1 MYPYLEEGVEK
12 LKRRLI
18 KMGSLVE
25 EQIKNTVTA
34 LFEGNTEL
42 AEMVIAQ
49 DEKVDKYEV
58 KIDKQCQKII
68 ALTQPV
74 AFDLRLILSAISIN
88 RDLERMGDSAVN
100 IAKLVDRIKEHKDFL
115 FDIELNKMSEQTLL
129 NVKNSLD
136 SFINGDYKLAFE
148 VIRAD
153 EIVDRFDDE
162 LVRVV
167 IDKMLND
174 KNLIVAGTHVINVI
188 RNLERLSDHAT
199 NIAEEIIFLIDS
211 KIVKHKKDISESE
224 VINDSPEDI
233 SE

>member
-1 MYPYLEEGVEK
+1 
-12 LKRRLI
+12 
-18 KMGSLVE
+18 
-25 EQIKNTVTA
+25 
-34 LFEGNTEL
+34 
-42 AEMVIAQ
+42 
-49 DEKVDKYEV
+49 
-58 KIDKQCQKII
+58 
-68 ALTQPV
+68 
-74 AFDLRLILSAISIN
+74 
-88 RDLERMGDSAVN
+88 
-100 IAKLVDRIKEHKDFL
+100 
-115 FDIELNKMSEQTLL
+115 MSEQTLL

-233 SE
+233 RE